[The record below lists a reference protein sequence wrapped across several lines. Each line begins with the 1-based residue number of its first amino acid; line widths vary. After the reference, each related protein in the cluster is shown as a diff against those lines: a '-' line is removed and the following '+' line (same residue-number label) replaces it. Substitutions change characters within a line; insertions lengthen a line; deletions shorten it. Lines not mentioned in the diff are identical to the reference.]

1 METPQIED
9 STERQSAFPIGP
21 CMYVRG
27 GGLWAKHMGSKWG
40 ANVNTLGGTPWEPK
54 EHIENLLGTWKE
66 HVENKGKMKRKLR
79 HFLSAYWAFPLAA
92 WNFYVTKLFVTI
104 FWPRLIPPLWTG
116 GTYLLWRVP
125 ITKPPPDLSMWCCA
139 KTIFLSQ
146 TSTFWLFFMQFYSAG
161 SHTEHSWGCCY

>member
-40 ANVNTLGGTPWEPK
+40 AIGNTLGGTPWEPR
-54 EHIENLLGTWKE
+54 ELIRNLKGTCWEQRKNE
-66 HVENKGKMKRKLR
+66 KRIKAFFECMLSLPIGCMKFLCSKTVR
-79 HFLSAYWAFPLAA
+79 HH
-92 WNFYVTKLFVTI
+92 

-116 GTYLLWRVP
+116 GTYLLWPVP